1 VCLVNDQASR
11 SRSGGV
17 GHDGDG
23 AGRARVAGIISRG
36 GDIGVPAGACEG
48 EVGRPPSPVKH
59 VLSHPPGQLR
69 THRVELPTKLD
80 KQTTVERFAE
90 PGGVTAE
97 EDEC

>member
-1 VCLVNDQASR
+1 MTKPRVRGAEASATT
-11 SRSGGV
+11 V
-17 GHDGDG
+17 TVL
-23 AGRARVAGIISRG
+23 AAR
-36 GDIGVPAGACEG
+36 
-48 EVGRPPSPVKH
+48 